1 MQKVT
6 LFGYTIYENGD
17 IIGLK
22 GNLINKEQSQIKIT
36 LKHINKRV
44 SISYARFV
52 YWAFHQDTFDF
63 KNKEILVTHKDN
75 DQYNYNINNLVVINK
90 RDILQGEKHKLSK
103 LTNEQ
108 VEEIKEVYKKAQ
120 ENSQNTN
127 KNNPFVKVS
136 FRKLAEKYNVSHS
149 LVRDIIRGKIRN
161 KNNYII
167 K

>member
-1 MQKVT
+1 MQD
-6 LFGYTIYENGD
+6 LC
-17 IIGLK
+17 IGLF
-22 GNLINKEQSQIKIT
+22 IKI
-36 LKHINKRV
+36 H
-44 SISYARFV
+44 
-52 YWAFHQDTFDF
+52 FDF

-120 ENSQNTN
+120 ENNQNIN

>member
-44 SISYARFV
+44 SISYARYV
-52 YWAFHQDTFDF
+52 YWAFHKDTFDF
-63 KNKEILVTHKDN
+63 KNKEIFVTHKDN

-120 ENSQNTN
+120 ENNQNIN